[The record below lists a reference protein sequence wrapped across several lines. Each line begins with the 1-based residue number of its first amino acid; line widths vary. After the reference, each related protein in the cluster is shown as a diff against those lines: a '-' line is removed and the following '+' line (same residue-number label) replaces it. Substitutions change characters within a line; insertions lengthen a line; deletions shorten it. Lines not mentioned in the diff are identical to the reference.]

1 MNTVKDVDSSAN
13 GLQSEAR
20 QAPPDTRT
28 SAEEQST
35 SEAAAEKKYK
45 LSTSNKLLMALAFI
59 VYAGLF
65 LAYSDK
71 SPQQTTVFLASLL
84 KIWLFPLFGSWFAWR
99 LSGEKEGPASLTLN
113 IVMGLVFVRQ
123 IDNLRNIIELG
134 IY

>member
-1 MNTVKDVDSSAN
+1 MSTVKDVDSSAN
-13 GLQSEAR
+13 GLQSEAQ
-20 QAPPDTRT
+20 QAPPDTGT
-28 SAEEQST
+28 NAEEKST
-35 SEAAAEKKYK
+35 PEAAAEKKYK
-45 LSTSNKLLMALAFI
+45 LSTSNKLLMALAFV

-84 KIWLFPLFGSWFAWR
+84 KIWLFPLFLSWFAWH

-113 IVMGLVFVRQ
+113 MAMGLVFVRQ

-134 IY
+134 IH